1 MVSDCAEATIV
12 AQNCCSERTC
22 SMQRRVSVCVAA
34 VALLAPAV
42 LFGQTDEASIKK
54 QLGALSFYG
63 MPAGMMGDGAGVPK
77 AVDDVDRPGAIV
89 QLSADIGAL
98 PPGAKKVEYADQLA
112 VISTQGQ
119 NGAEAMQ
126 AAADTLAAALKESP
140 QPAGKGGLPA
150 HGYIELAK
158 MARYAGTKASLS
170 GEMPDRAA
178 QTVAAAEADAQKA
191 DFTLKDLDN
200 KTVRL
205 SALKG
210 KIVLVSFFTIGCS
223 ACLREMQDLELI
235 HERYADQGLVI
246 LSIAEAQDPAQV
258 FRAMSRMDYKPQVL
272 LDDSGVGYTGSAA
285 KAFRID
291 GVPRTFVFGREGKL
305 VAQSLDMCTQRQ
317 FFNMLGR
324 AGLQPEQR

>member
-1 MVSDCAEATIV
+1 MVKRLGAC
-12 AQNCCSERTC
+12 
-22 SMQRRVSVCVAA
+22 A
-34 VALLAPAV
+34 VAIALAAPAASR
-42 LFGQTDEASIKK
+42 GQANEASIKK

-63 MPAGMMGDGAGVPK
+63 MSAGMMGDGAGVPK
-77 AVDDVDRPGAIV
+77 AVADAERPGTIV
-89 QLSADIGAL
+89 QLSGDIGAL
-98 PPGAKKVEYADQLA
+98 PPGVKKVEYADQLA

-140 QPAGKGGLPA
+140 QPAGKGGQPA
-150 HGYIELAK
+150 YPYMELAK
-158 MARYAGTKASLS
+158 MARYAGIKTSLS
-170 GEMPDRAA
+170 GPMLDKAA
-178 QTVAAAEADAQKA
+178 QTVAAEEADAQKA

-200 KTVRL
+200 KTVML

-223 ACLREMQDLELI
+223 ACLREMQNLELI

-246 LSIAEAQDPAQV
+246 LSIAEQQNPAQV
-258 FRAMSRMDYKPQVL
+258 FRAMSRMNYKPQVL
-272 LDDSGVGYTGSAA
+272 LDDSGLGYSGSAA

-291 GVPRTFVFGREGKL
+291 GVPRTFVFDRDGKL
-305 VAQSLDMCTQRQ
+305 VAQSLDMCSQRQ